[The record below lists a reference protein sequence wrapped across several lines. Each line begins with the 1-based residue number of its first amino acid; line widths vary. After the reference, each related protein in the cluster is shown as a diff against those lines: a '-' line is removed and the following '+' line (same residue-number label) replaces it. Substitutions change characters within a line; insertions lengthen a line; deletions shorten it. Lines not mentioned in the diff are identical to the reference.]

1 MLDTDDD
8 SVIFAHMVSDRII
21 LEEPRFVLTLKRLS
35 HQLIE
40 DHGDFSKSCLVGIQ
54 PRGVDLANRLYHI
67 LTKELKVK
75 TLPYGKLDITFHRD
89 DFRTRHKPLAAHE
102 NDMPFLVEDR
112 RVILVDDVL
121 YTGRSIQ
128 AALSALTHYGRPRE
142 VSLVTLIDRRFNRHL
157 PIQAN
162 YVGLR
167 VDALD
172 EAYVKVEWNPDG
184 SPHQVLLFAQKSEKE
199 D

>member
-1 MLDTDDD
+1 MRADDLGRAWARQAQLDAERGEVVRHIFPDGEHYQR
-8 SVIFAHMVSDRII
+8 VIT
-21 LEEPRFVLTLKRLS
+21 P
-35 HQLIE
+35 
-40 DHGDFSKSCLVGIQ
+40 
-54 PRGVDLANRLYHI
+54 
-67 LTKELKVK
+67 
-75 TLPYGKLDITFHRD
+75 
-89 DFRTRHKPLAAHE
+89 
-102 NDMPFLVEDR
+102 VEGR